1 MLYSNHSCD
10 ANLGLRGNIIFVG
23 LRDIR
28 RRGGTDP

>member
-10 ANLGLRGNIIFVG
+10 ANLGLRGNIIFVVPS
-23 LRDIR
+23 RYS